1 MRDIAPV
8 LDRWLSARP
17 EDGAASRTPLALAT
31 VTRTWGS
38 GPRRPGARMTIGP
51 AAEIA
56 GSVSGGC
63 VEANVIEAAREVLA
77 SGKPR
82 LLDFAVADELAWGVG
97 LACGGALSVFVEP
110 ADPGAV
116 AAARA
121 GMEARQPV
129 AWAVCTGG
137 EHAGKGAVFR
147 GGERRFLSPGAAEAA
162 EALGSVAAQ
171 SLAAGTPQ
179 SAETPAG
186 PVFCDVVLPPETL
199 VMVGGVHIAQ
209 SLARLAD
216 TLGYRPVLC
225 DPRPVFASESRFPG
239 VEIVREWPEQAFA
252 AVGLDAGCAVAALT
266 HDPKLDD
273 PALRSALDSPAFYVG
288 ALGSRGTHR
297 RRLARLREAGV
308 PEERLARLRAPIG
321 LPIGARSPD
330 QIALSIMAEVVAAR
344 NGALPAVP
352 APRSEKPRSE
362 EPRPHEPPSDER
374 GVGRGGA
381 GPRTRPADS

>member
-8 LDRWLSARP
+8 LDRWLSTLSD
-17 EDGAASRTPLALAT
+17 DGGAGATPLALAT
-31 VTRTWGS
+31 VVRTWGS
-38 GPRRPGARMTIGP
+38 GPRRPGARMTIAP
-51 AAEIA
+51 DSVIS

-63 VEANVIEAAREVLA
+63 VEANVIEAAGGVIE

-82 LLDFAVADELAWGVG
+82 LLDFAVSDELAWGVG
-97 LACGGALSVFVEP
+97 LACGGSLSVFVEP

-121 GMEARQPV
+121 GMEARRPV
-129 AWAVCTGG
+129 AWAVVTGG
-137 EHAGKGAVFR
+137 GRAGETAVFW
-147 GGERRFLSPGAAEAA
+147 GGERRFLSAGAVEAA
-162 EALGSVAAQ
+162 GALGSLADDA
-171 SLAAGTPQ
+171 LAAGAPQ
-179 SAETPAG
+179 SAETAAG
-186 PVFCDVVLPPETL
+186 PVFCDVTLPPETL

-209 SLARLAD
+209 SLARLAE
-216 TLGYRPVLC
+216 TLGYRTVLC

-239 VEIVREWPEQAFA
+239 VEIVGKWPEEAFA

-273 PALRSALDSPAFYVG
+273 PALRAALGSPAFYVG
-288 ALGSRGTHR
+288 ALGSRRTHR

-308 PEERLARLRAPIG
+308 PEECLARLRAPIG

-344 NGALPAVP
+344 NGALPPAAPP
-352 APRSEKPRSE
+352 APRSDADGPAAGPSE
-362 EPRPHEPPSDER
+362 E
-374 GVGRGGA
+374 
-381 GPRTRPADS
+381 

>member
-8 LDRWLSARP
+8 LDRWLSARTGG
-17 EDGAASRTPLALAT
+17 GAASPSPLALAT

-38 GPRRPGARMTIGP
+38 GPRRPGARMTVGP
-51 AAEIA
+51 AAAIA

-82 LLDFAVADELAWGVG
+82 RLDFAVSDELAWGVG
-97 LACGGALSVFVEP
+97 LACGGSLSVFVEP
-110 ADPGAV
+110 ADPEAV
-116 AAARA
+116 AAVRA
-121 GMEARQPV
+121 GMEARRPV

-137 EHAGKGAVFR
+137 DHAGQGAVFR
-147 GGERRFLSPGAAEAA
+147 GGERRFLSPGGSEAA
-162 EALGSVAAQ
+162 EALGQVAEQA
-171 SLAAGTPQ
+171 LAAGIPQ
-179 SAETPAG
+179 SAETAAG
-186 PVFCDVVLPPETL
+186 PVFCDVILPPETL
-199 VMVGGVHIAQ
+199 VLVGGVHIAQ
-209 SLARLAD
+209 ALARLAD
-216 TLGYRPVLC
+216 TLGYRTVLC

-239 VEIVREWPEQAFA
+239 VEIVGEWPEEAFA
-252 AVGLDAGCAVAALT
+252 RVGLDAGCAVAALT

-288 ALGSRGTHR
+288 ALGSRRTHR

-344 NGALPAVP
+344 NGALPLTPVP
-352 APRSEKPRSE
+352 RA
-362 EPRPHEPPSDER
+362 D
-374 GVGRGGA
+374 GGDPTTGPA
-381 GPRTRPADS
+381 GA